1 VSTNAP
7 AQQQQAPN
15 DPIGP
20 ETIIF
25 EGAPALVPSLGALL
39 VAIFTVGLALIW
51 FWFQRGGTT
60 YKITNQ
66 RVVIDSGLFSKKLD
80 QLDLYRV
87 NDFVVDRPFGQRL
100 LGTGNIR
107 MTTFD
112 KSSPT
117 VELLALKTDVVA
129 LYEVLRRA
137 VEAAKQAKGVR
148 IVDYE

>member
-1 VSTNAP
+1 MTITAP
-7 AQQQQAPN
+7 VQTQPVQNEPA
-15 DPIGP
+15 GS
-20 ETIIF
+20 ETVIF

-39 VAIFTVGLALIW
+39 VAIFTLGLALIW

-60 YKITNQ
+60 YRITTQ

-107 MTTFD
+107 LTTFD
-112 KSSPT
+112 KTTPS
-117 VELLALKTDVVA
+117 VELVALKTDVVA
-129 LYEVLRRA
+129 LYEVLRKA
-137 VEAAKQAKGVR
+137 VETAKTLKGVR
-148 IVDYE
+148 VVDYE

>member
-1 VSTNAP
+1 VTITAP
-7 AQQQQAPN
+7 AQQQPAQN
-15 DPIGP
+15 DSNGP
-20 ETIIF
+20 ETVIF

-39 VAIFTVGLALIW
+39 ATIFTLGLALIW

-60 YKITNQ
+60 YKVTNQ

-112 KSSPT
+112 KSSPS
-117 VELLALKTDVVA
+117 VELVALKTDVVA
-129 LYEVLRRA
+129 LYEVLRKA
-137 VEAAKQAKGVR
+137 VETAKQNKGVR

>member
-1 VSTNAP
+1 MSTTAP
-7 AQQQQAPN
+7 AQPQQAPN

-39 VAIFTVGLALIW
+39 AAIFTVGLALVW

-60 YKITNQ
+60 YKVTNQ

-112 KSSPT
+112 KSTPT
-117 VELLALKTDVVA
+117 VELVALKTDVVA
-129 LYEVLRRA
+129 LYEVLRKA
-137 VEAAKQAKGVR
+137 VETAKQVRGVR
-148 IVDYE
+148 VVDYE

>member
-1 VSTNAP
+1 VSTTAP
-7 AQQQQAPN
+7 VQPQSAPN
-15 DPIGP
+15 EPIGP
-20 ETIIF
+20 EAVIF
-25 EGAPALVPSLGALL
+25 EGAPALVPSLGALIA
-39 VAIFTVGLALIW
+39 AIFTLGLALVW

-60 YKITNQ
+60 YKVTTQ

-107 MTTFD
+107 LTTFD

-117 VELLALKTDVVA
+117 VELVALKTDVVA
-129 LYEVLRRA
+129 LYEVLRKA
-137 VEAAKQAKGVR
+137 VETAKQARGVR
-148 IVDYE
+148 VIDYE